1 MELTLHNGVNSVM
14 VASDSRIHFTE
25 LRLFW
30 FCFDFTLGAVIAT
43 PERGAGGSGPLVLSL
58 SFAPAQPSSQTLH
71 IVCMKYFRNFK

>member
-30 FCFDFTLGAVIAT
+30 LCFDFT

-58 SFAPAQPSSQTLH
+58 SFAPAQPSSQALH